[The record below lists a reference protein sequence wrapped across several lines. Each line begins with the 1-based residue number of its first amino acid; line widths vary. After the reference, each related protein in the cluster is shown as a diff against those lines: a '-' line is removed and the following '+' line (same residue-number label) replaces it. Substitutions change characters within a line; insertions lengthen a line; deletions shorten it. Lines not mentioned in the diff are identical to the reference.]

1 MFPLALSLPP
11 QISEPP
17 TPSVTFARTAPPHPH
32 SPALELDVAAVRDE
46 LINSVT
52 SGLWPDMPGQHLAEA
67 YQPRTALGVRLLA
80 LRNSY
85 VRGGGELLSVEALDD
100 ELRARRGGVSD
111 D

>member
-1 MFPLALSLPP
+1 MFALALSLPP
-11 QISEPP
+11 QILEPP
-17 TPSVTFARTAPPHPH
+17 TPSVTLAWPAPPRPHP
-32 SPALELDVAAVRDE
+32 PAWELDVAGVRDE

-52 SGLWPDMPGQHLAEA
+52 SGLWPDMPSQQSAEA
-67 YQPRTALGVRLLA
+67 YLPRTALGVRLLA

-85 VRGGGELLSVEALDD
+85 VRGGGELLSVDALDD